1 VIIDSHVHLW
11 RYDAVAYDWIL
22 PEERAIQRDFLIPE
36 LHAELDHAGMDG
48 VIAVQA
54 RQTLAETRALFAL
67 ADVSPRIHG
76 VVGWVPL
83 ADPAIGGQLDQL
95 GAAGPL
101 VGVRHVVQGEPDDG
115 FLDRPDIARGLA
127 ETARRGLAY
136 DLLVRGHQLPRAI
149 RCADAHPALRCVLDH
164 VGKPR
169 CGPATGLARSPA
181 PAEAFARWSRDL
193 RELARRPNVWCKL
206 SGLAYEA
213 GRQWSAEGLRP
224 YLDLAVE
231 AFGPRRLLFGSDWPV
246 CLVHATYRAWLAAVR
261 TTIAALSRDEQ
272 ASILGD
278 AACAAYRLD
287 ARAVRSRAALSEAK
301 P

>member
-1 VIIDSHVHLW
+1 MIIDSHVHLW
-11 RYDAVAYDWIL
+11 RYDAVDYHWIR
-22 PEERAIQRDFLIPE
+22 PEERAIQRDFLLPE
-36 LHAELDHAGMDG
+36 LHAELDHAGVDG

-54 RQTLAETRALFAL
+54 RQTLAETRALL
-67 ADVSPRIHG
+67 AHAGASPRIHG
-76 VVGWVPL
+76 VVGWAPL

-95 GAAGPL
+95 GSLGPL

-127 ETARRGLAY
+127 ETSRRGLAY
-136 DLLVRGHQLPRAI
+136 DLLVHGHQLPRAI
-149 RCADAHPALRCVLDH
+149 RCADAHPELRCVLDH

-169 CGPATGLARSPA
+169 CRPATGSARA
-181 PAEAFARWSRDL
+181 TAEAFTQWSRDL
-193 RELARRPNVWCKL
+193 RELARRPNAWCKL

-213 GRQWSAEGLRP
+213 GPQWSAAGLRP

-246 CLVHATYRAWLAAVR
+246 CLVHATYRSWLEAVR
-261 TTIAALSRDEQ
+261 TTIAALSRDER
-272 ASILGD
+272 ASILG
-278 AACAAYRLD
+278 AAARAAYRID
-287 ARAVRSRAALSEAK
+287 AQAARSRAALSEVK